1 VTAGPAP
8 VRLGLFSP
16 SLPHLVAIR
25 EGYYEERGVT
35 VEQQRIPSSAG
46 LLRALR
52 DGDLDVALTS
62 PDNIANFRLNQ
73 AGDGPVDARIIAAV
87 DQAGSIS
94 LTGRPGVEA
103 PGQIRHGTAAVD
115 ARNSGFAFLLYEL
128 LQSRG
133 LAPDIDYRVLEAG
146 GTPSRFAA
154 LLAGS
159 FEATILNAGFDVR
172 AQAEGGSLLIPTVDV
187 IPDYLSTVLAARG
200 EYLDQAPGP
209 VARFVAGFRQA
220 MNYCLDPARHADCT
234 DLVVSEWQVSPD
246 VAARMVDA
254 AADARTGLVPDAV
267 IRPAQLEVI
276 LELRQGWGGFSA
288 DVDIG
293 AEIRRPRGL
302 IDERFAGTG

>member
-1 VTAGPAP
+1 MADLTPL
-8 VRLGLFSP
+8 RLGLFSP
-16 SLPHLVAIR
+16 SLPHLVAVR
-25 EGYYEERGVT
+25 EGYYAERGVT
-35 VEQQRIPSSAG
+35 VQQRRIPSSAA

-62 PDNIANFRLNQ
+62 PDNIANFRLNMVD
-73 AGDGPVDARIIAAV
+73 GGPVDARIIAAV

-94 LTGRPGVEA
+94 LMGRPGIDG
-103 PGQIRHGTAAVD
+103 PGRIRRGAVAVD

-128 LQSRG
+128 LNSVG

-146 GTPSRFAA
+146 GTPNRFQA

-172 AQAEGGSLLIPTVDV
+172 AQAEGGALLIPTVDV

-200 EYLDQAPGP
+200 DYLDESPGP
-209 VARFVAGFRQA
+209 VSRFVSGFRQA

-234 DLVVSEWQVSPD
+234 NLVVSEWHVSPD

-254 AADARTGLVPDAV
+254 AAGTRTGVVPDAV
-267 IRPAQLEVI
+267 IRPAQLAVV
-276 LELRQGWGGFSA
+276 LELRERWGGFSEH
-288 DVDIG
+288 VDIA

-302 IDERFAGTG
+302 IDERFARGA

>member
-1 VTAGPAP
+1 MAGLTPL
-8 VRLGLFSP
+8 RFGLFSP

-25 EGYYEERGVT
+25 EGYYEERGLA

-62 PDNIANFRLNQ
+62 PDNIANFRLNK
-73 AGDGPVDARIIAAV
+73 AGDGYLDARIIAAV

-94 LTGRPGVEA
+94 LMGRPGIDA
-103 PGQIRHGTAAVD
+103 PGQIRHGTVAVD

-128 LQSRG
+128 LKSRD
-133 LAPDIDYRVLEAG
+133 LVPDVDYRVLEAG

-172 AQAEGGSLLIPTVDV
+172 AQAEGGSLLIPAVDV

-200 EYLDQAPGP
+200 EYLDEATGP

-234 DLVVSEWQVSPD
+234 DLVVSEWQVSSD

-254 AADARTGLVPDAV
+254 AADARTGVVPDAV
-267 IRPAQLEVI
+267 IKPARLEVV
-276 LELRQGWGGFSA
+276 LELRKRWAGFSA
-288 DVDIG
+288 DVDIA

-302 IDERFAGTG
+302 IDERFACLG

>member
-1 VTAGPAP
+1 MDGLTPL
-8 VRLGLFSP
+8 RLGLFSP

-62 PDNIANFRLNQ
+62 PDNIANFRLNK

-94 LTGRPGVEA
+94 LIGRPGVDA
-103 PGQIRHGTAAVD
+103 PGQIRLGTVAVD

-128 LQSRG
+128 LKSAD

-146 GTPSRFAA
+146 GTPSRFEA
-154 LLAGS
+154 LLERS
-159 FEATILNAGFDVR
+159 FEATMLNAGFDVR
-172 AQAEGGSLLIPTVDV
+172 AQAKGGSLLIPTVDV
-187 IPDYLSTVLAARG
+187 IPAYLSTVLAARG

-209 VARFVAGFRQA
+209 VSRFVSGFRQA
-220 MNYCLDPARHADCT
+220 MNYCLDPAHHADCT
-234 DLVVSEWQVSPD
+234 DLVASKWQVEPD
-246 VAARMVDA
+246 VAARMVAA
-254 AADARTGLVPDAV
+254 AADARAGLVPDAV
-267 IRPAQLEVI
+267 ITPAQLGAV
-276 LELRQGWGGFSA
+276 LELRERWGGFSEQ
-288 DVDIG
+288 VDIA

-302 IDERFAGTG
+302 IDERFARMG

>member
-1 VTAGPAP
+1 MAGLAP
-8 VRLGLFSP
+8 LRLGLFSP

-35 VEQQRIPSSAG
+35 VEQQRIPSSAA

-62 PDNIANFRLNQ
+62 PDNLANFRLNK

-94 LTGRPGVEA
+94 LMGRPGIDA
-103 PGQIRHGTAAVD
+103 PGQVRLGTVGVD
-115 ARNSGFAFLLYEL
+115 ARKSGFAFLLYEL
-128 LQSRG
+128 LNSLG

-146 GTPSRFAA
+146 GTPSRFEA

-172 AQAEGGSLLIPTVDV
+172 AQVEGGSLLIPTVDV

-200 EYLDQAPGP
+200 DYLDQSPGP
-209 VARFVAGFRQA
+209 VSRFVSGFRQA
-220 MNYCLDPARHADCT
+220 MNYCLDPARRADCT
-234 DLVVSEWQVSPD
+234 DLVVSEWRVNPD
-246 VAARMVDA
+246 AAARMVGA
-254 AADARTGLVPDAV
+254 AAHARA
-267 IRPAQLEVI
+267 RP
-276 LELRQGWGGFSA
+276 
-288 DVDIG
+288 
-293 AEIRRPRGL
+293 
-302 IDERFAGTG
+302 

>member
-1 VTAGPAP
+1 VTASLTR

-16 SLPHLVAIR
+16 SLPHLVAVR

-35 VEQQRIPSSAG
+35 VEQQRIPSSGG
-46 LLRALR
+46 LLRVLR

-62 PDNIANFRLNQ
+62 PDNIANFRLNKTG
-73 AGDGPVDARIIAAV
+73 AGHLDARVIAAV

-94 LTGRPGVEA
+94 LVGRPGVDA
-103 PGQIRHGTAAVD
+103 PGQVRGGTVAVD

-128 LQSRG
+128 LQSLD
-133 LAPDIDYRVLEAG
+133 LAPGIDYRVLEAG
-146 GTPSRFAA
+146 GTPSRFEA
-154 LLAGS
+154 LLAGG

-172 AQAEGGSLLIPTVDV
+172 AQAQGGSLLIRTADV

-209 VARFVAGFRQA
+209 VSRFVSGFRQA

-234 DLVVSEWQVSPD
+234 ALVTSEWQVDPL

-254 AADARTGLVPDAV
+254 AADTRTGLVADAV
-267 IRPAQLEVI
+267 IKPAQLEAV
-276 LELRQGWGGFSA
+276 LELRKRWGGFSA
-288 DVDIG
+288 DVDIA

-302 IDERFAGTG
+302 IDERFAPG

>member
-1 VTAGPAP
+1 MAGLTPL
-8 VRLGLFSP
+8 RLGLFSP

-35 VEQQRIPSSAG
+35 VEQQRVRSSTA
-46 LLRALR
+46 LHRALR
-52 DGDLDVALTS
+52 DGGLDVALTS
-62 PDNIANFRLNQ
+62 PDNIANFRLNK
-73 AGDGPVDARIIAAV
+73 AGAGRLDARIIAAV

-94 LTGRPGVEA
+94 LIGRPGVDA
-103 PGQIRHGTAAVD
+103 PGQIRLGTVAVD
-115 ARNSGFAFLLYEL
+115 ARNSGFAFVLYEL
-128 LQSRG
+128 LKSVD
-133 LAPDIDYRVLEAG
+133 LTPDFDYRVLEAG
-146 GTPSRFAA
+146 GTPSRFEA
-154 LLAGS
+154 LLEGS

-209 VARFVAGFRQA
+209 VSRFVSGFRQA

-234 DLVVSEWQVSPD
+234 DLVVSEWQVDPD

-254 AADARTGLVPDAV
+254 AADARTGVVPDAV
-267 IRPAQLEVI
+267 IAPARLEVV
-276 LELRQGWGGFSA
+276 LELRERWGGFPE
-288 DVDIG
+288 DVDVG

-302 IDERFAGTG
+302 VDERFACMG

>member
-1 VTAGPAP
+1 MAGLAP
-8 VRLGLFSP
+8 LRLGLFSP
-16 SLPHLVAIR
+16 SLPHLFAVR

-62 PDNIANFRLNQ
+62 PDNIANFRLNKVS
-73 AGDGPVDARIIAAV
+73 DGPLDARIIAAV

-94 LTGRPGVEA
+94 LMGRPGIDA
-103 PGQIRHGTAAVD
+103 PGQVRLGTVAVD
-115 ARNSGFAFLLYEL
+115 ARSSGFAFLLYEL
-128 LQSRG
+128 LNSLD
-133 LAPDIDYRVLEAG
+133 LAPEVDYRVLEAG
-146 GTPSRFAA
+146 GTPSRFEA

-200 EYLDQAPGP
+200 EYLDQASGP
-209 VARFVAGFRQA
+209 VSCFVSAFRQA

-234 DLVVSEWQVSPD
+234 DLVVSEWQVNSD

-254 AADARTGLVPDAV
+254 AADARTGVVPDAV
-267 IRPAQLEVI
+267 ITPAQLEVV
-276 LELRQGWGGFSA
+276 LELRERWGGFSE
-288 DVDIG
+288 DVDIA

-302 IDERFAGTG
+302 IDERFACMG

>member
-1 VTAGPAP
+1 MAGLTP

-62 PDNIANFRLNQ
+62 PDNIANFRLNK
-73 AGDGPVDARIIAAV
+73 AGDGRLDARIIAAA

-94 LTGRPGVEA
+94 LIGRPGVDA
-103 PGQIRHGTAAVD
+103 PGQIRLGTVAVD
-115 ARNSGFAFLLYEL
+115 ARNSGYAFLLYEL
-128 LQSRG
+128 LKSRD
-133 LAPDIDYRVLEAG
+133 LAPGIDYRVLEAG
-146 GTPSRFAA
+146 GTPSRFEA

-159 FEATILNAGFDVR
+159 FEATLLNAGFDVR

-187 IPDYLSTVLAARG
+187 IPGYLSTVLAARG
-200 EYLDQAPGP
+200 EYLDQSPGP
-209 VARFVAGFRQA
+209 VSRFVSGFRQA
-220 MNYCLDPARHADCT
+220 VNYCLDPAHHADCT
-234 DLVVSEWQVSPD
+234 GLVASEWQVSPD
-246 VAARMVDA
+246 VAARMVAA
-254 AADARTGLVPDAV
+254 AADARTGVVPDAV
-267 IRPAQLEVI
+267 ITPAQLEVV
-276 LELRQGWGGFSA
+276 LELRKRWGGFSG
-288 DVDIG
+288 DVDIA

-302 IDERFAGTG
+302 IDERFAYTG

>member
-1 VTAGPAP
+1 MDGLAP
-8 VRLGLFSP
+8 LRLGLFSP
-16 SLPHLVAIR
+16 SLPHLVAVR
-25 EGYYEERGVT
+25 EGYYEKQGAT
-35 VEQQRIPSSAG
+35 VEQHRIPSSAA

-62 PDNIANFRLNQ
+62 PDNIANFRLNKV
-73 AGDGPVDARIIAAV
+73 GDGPVDARIIAAV

-94 LTGRPGVEA
+94 LMGRPGVDG
-103 PGQIRHGTAAVD
+103 PGQIRLGTVAVD

-128 LQSRG
+128 LKSVD
-133 LAPDIDYRVLEAG
+133 LAPDFDYRVLEAG
-146 GTPSRFAA
+146 GTPSRFQA

-172 AQAEGGSLLIPTVDV
+172 AQARGGSLLIPTVDV

-200 EYLDQAPGP
+200 EYLDQAPGS
-209 VARFVAGFRQA
+209 VSRFVSGFRQA

-234 DLVVSEWQVSPD
+234 GLVVSEWRVNPD

-254 AADARTGLVPDAV
+254 AADAQTGLVPDGV
-267 IRPAQLEVI
+267 ITPAQLHVV
-276 LELRQGWGGFSA
+276 LELRKRWGGFA
-288 DVDIG
+288 EDVDIA

-302 IDERFAGTG
+302 IDERFARAA

>member
-1 VTAGPAP
+1 MAGLTPL
-8 VRLGLFSP
+8 RLGLFSP

-46 LLRALR
+46 LRRALR

-62 PDNIANFRLNQ
+62 PDNIANFRLNK
-73 AGDGPVDARIIAAV
+73 AGDGHLDARIIAAV

-94 LTGRPGVEA
+94 LIGRPGIDA
-103 PGQIRHGTAAVD
+103 PGQIRLGTVAVD

-128 LQSRG
+128 LKSVG
-133 LAPDIDYRVLEAG
+133 LVPDIDYRVLEAG
-146 GTPSRFAA
+146 GTPSRFEA

-159 FEATILNAGFDVR
+159 FEATLLNAGFDVR
-172 AQAEGGSLLIPTVDV
+172 AQAEGGALLIPTVDV

-200 EYLDQAPGP
+200 EYLDQAPDP
-209 VARFVAGFRQA
+209 VSRFVSAFRQA

-234 DLVVSEWQVSPD
+234 DLVVSEWQVNPD

-254 AADARTGLVPDAV
+254 AADARTGVVPDAV
-267 IRPAQLEVI
+267 ITSGQLEVV
-276 LELRQGWGGFSA
+276 LELRKRWGGFTE
-288 DVDIG
+288 DVDIA

-302 IDERFAGTG
+302 IDERFACMG

>member
-1 VTAGPAP
+1 VTVSLTR

-46 LLRALR
+46 LLRALH

-62 PDNIANFRLNQ
+62 PDNIANFRLNK
-73 AGDGPVDARIIAAV
+73 AGDGHLDARIIAAV

-94 LTGRPGVEA
+94 LMGRPGVDA
-103 PGQIRHGTAAVD
+103 PGQVRGGTVAVD

-128 LQSRG
+128 LQSQD
-133 LAPDIDYRVLEAG
+133 LAPGIDYRVLEAG
-146 GTPSRFAA
+146 GTPSRFDA

-172 AQAEGGSLLIPTVDV
+172 AQAQGGSLLIRTADV
-187 IPDYLSTVLAARG
+187 IPDYLSTVLAASG

-209 VARFVAGFRQA
+209 VSRFVSGFRQA

-234 DLVVSEWQVSPD
+234 DLLASQWQVDPG

-254 AADARTGLVPDAV
+254 AADARTGLVADAV
-267 IRPAQLEVI
+267 IAPAQLEAV
-276 LELRQGWGGFSA
+276 LELRKRWGGFSA
-288 DVDIG
+288 DVDIA

-302 IDERFAGTG
+302 IDERFAPG

>member
-1 VTAGPAP
+1 MAGLTPL
-8 VRLGLFSP
+8 RLGLFSP

-25 EGYYEERGVT
+25 EGYYEELGVT
-35 VEQQRIPSSAG
+35 VEQQRIPSSAA

-62 PDNIANFRLNQ
+62 PDNIANFRLNKT
-73 AGDGPVDARIIAAV
+73 GDRLLDARIIAAV

-94 LTGRPGVEA
+94 LIGRPGIDA
-103 PGQIRHGTAAVD
+103 PGQIRLGTVAVD

-128 LQSRG
+128 LNSQG
-133 LAPDIDYRVLEAG
+133 LAPEVDYRVLEAG

-172 AQAEGGSLLIPTVDV
+172 AQAEGASLLIPTVDV

-200 EYLDQAPGP
+200 EYIDQTPDP
-209 VARFVAGFRQA
+209 VSRFVSGFRRA
-220 MNYCLDPARHADCT
+220 MNYCLDPSRHANCA

-254 AADARTGLVPDAV
+254 AAGARTGLVPDAV
-267 IRPAQLEVI
+267 IRPAQLEVV
-276 LELRQGWGGFSA
+276 LELRKRWGGFSA
-288 DVDIG
+288 DVDIT

-302 IDERFAGTG
+302 IDERFARAA

>member
-1 VTAGPAP
+1 MAGLTPL
-8 VRLGLFSP
+8 RLGLFSP

-25 EGYYEERGVT
+25 EGYYEERGMT
-35 VEQQRIPSSAG
+35 VEQRRIPSSAG
-46 LLRALR
+46 LRRALR

-62 PDNIANFRLNQ
+62 PDNIANLRLNK

-94 LTGRPGVEA
+94 LIGRPGVDA
-103 PGQIRHGTAAVD
+103 PGQIRLGTVAVD

-128 LQSRG
+128 LKSAD

-146 GTPSRFAA
+146 GTPSRFEA
-154 LLAGS
+154 LLEGS
-159 FEATILNAGFDVR
+159 FEATMLNAGFDVR
-172 AQAEGGSLLIPTVDV
+172 AQTQGGSLLIPTVDV

-209 VARFVAGFRQA
+209 VSRFVSGFRQA

-234 DLVVSEWQVSPD
+234 DLVVSEWQVEPD
-246 VAARMVDA
+246 VAARMVAA

-267 IRPAQLEVI
+267 ITSAQLGAV
-276 LELRQGWGGFSA
+276 LELRRRWGGFSD
-288 DVDIG
+288 DVDIA

-302 IDERFAGTG
+302 IDERFARMG

>member
-1 VTAGPAP
+1 MASLAP
-8 VRLGLFSP
+8 LRLGLFSP

-25 EGYYEERGVT
+25 QGYYEERGVT

-62 PDNIANFRLNQ
+62 PDNIANFRLNKV
-73 AGDGPVDARIIAAV
+73 ADGPVDARIIAAV
-87 DQAGSIS
+87 DQAGSIA
-94 LTGRPGVEA
+94 LMGRPGIDA
-103 PGQIRHGTAAVD
+103 PGQIRLGTVAVD

-128 LQSRG
+128 LKSVG
-133 LAPDIDYRVLEAG
+133 LAPDIDYRVLEAA
-146 GTPSRFAA
+146 GTPSRFEA

-200 EYLDQAPGP
+200 DYLDQAPGP
-209 VARFVAGFRQA
+209 VSGFVSAFRQA
-220 MNYCLDPARHADCT
+220 MNYCLDPSRHADCT

-246 VAARMVDA
+246 IAARMVNA
-254 AADARTGLVPDAV
+254 AADARTGLVPDAAV
-267 IRPAQLEVI
+267 KPAQLEAV
-276 LELRQGWGGFSA
+276 LELRQRWGGFSEQVNIA
-288 DVDIG
+288 

-302 IDERFAGTG
+302 IDERFARMG

>member
-1 VTAGPAP
+1 MMAYVTPL
-8 VRLGLFSP
+8 RLGLFSP

-25 EGYYEERGVT
+25 EGYYEERGVA
-35 VEQQRIPSSAG
+35 VEQQRIPSSAA
-46 LLRALR
+46 LRRALR

-62 PDNIANFRLNQ
+62 PDNIANFRLNK

-94 LTGRPGVEA
+94 LMGRPGIDA
-103 PGQIRHGTAAVD
+103 PGQVRLGTVAVD

-128 LQSRG
+128 LSSQD
-133 LAPDIDYRVLEAG
+133 LAPEVDYQVVEAG
-146 GTPSRFAA
+146 GTPSRFEA

-172 AQAEGGSLLIPTVDV
+172 AQASGASLLIPTVDV

-200 EYLDQAPGP
+200 EYIDQTPDP
-209 VARFVAGFRQA
+209 VARFVSGFRQA
-220 MNYCLDPARHADCT
+220 MNYCLDPARHADCA

-254 AADARTGLVPDAV
+254 AADAQTGVVPDAV
-267 IRPAQLEVI
+267 ITPTQLEVV
-276 LELRQGWGGFSA
+276 LELRQRWGGFSSG
-288 DVDIG
+288 VDIA

-302 IDERFAGTG
+302 VDERFVCIG

>member
-1 VTAGPAP
+1 VMAGLTPL
-8 VRLGLFSP
+8 RLGLFSP
-16 SLPHLVAIR
+16 SLPHLVAVR
-25 EGYYEERGVT
+25 EGYYEDRGVT
-35 VEQQRIPSSAG
+35 VEQQRIPSSAW

-62 PDNIANFRLNQ
+62 PDNIANFRLNKV
-73 AGDGPVDARIIAAV
+73 GDGRLDARIIAAV

-94 LTGRPGVEA
+94 LMGRPGIDA
-103 PGQIRHGTAAVD
+103 PGQVRLGTVAVD
-115 ARNSGFAFLLYEL
+115 ARSSGFAFLLYEL
-128 LQSRG
+128 LNSQD
-133 LAPDIDYRVLEAG
+133 LAPEVDYRVLEAG

-172 AQAEGGSLLIPTVDV
+172 AQAGGGSLLIPTVDV

-209 VARFVAGFRQA
+209 VSRFVSGFRQA
-220 MNYCLDPARHADCT
+220 MNYCLDPGHHADCT
-234 DLVVSEWQVSPD
+234 DLVVSEWQVNPD

-254 AADARTGLVPDAV
+254 VADARAGVVPDAV
-267 IRPAQLEVI
+267 ITPAQLEVV
-276 LELRQGWGGFSA
+276 LELRKRWGGFSE
-288 DVDIG
+288 DVDIA

-302 IDERFAGTG
+302 VDERFAYVG

>member
-1 VTAGPAP
+1 MTGLTP

-16 SLPHLVAIR
+16 SLPHLVAVR

-62 PDNIANFRLNQ
+62 PDNIANFRLNK
-73 AGDGPVDARIIAAV
+73 AGDGHLDARIIAAV

-94 LTGRPGVEA
+94 LMGRPGVDA
-103 PGQIRHGTAAVD
+103 PGQVRGGTVAVD

-128 LQSRG
+128 LKSQD
-133 LAPDIDYRVLEAG
+133 LAPGIDYRVLEAG
-146 GTPSRFAA
+146 GTPSRFEA
-154 LLAGS
+154 LLAGG

-172 AQAEGGSLLIPTVDV
+172 AQAAGGSLLIRTADV
-187 IPDYLSTVLAARG
+187 IPDYLSIVLAARG
-200 EYLDQAPGP
+200 EYLDLAPGL
-209 VARFVAGFRQA
+209 VSRFVAGFRQA

-234 DLVVSEWQVSPD
+234 ALVASEWQVDPG

-254 AADARTGLVPDAV
+254 AADTRTGLAPDAV
-267 IRPAQLEVI
+267 IKPAQLEAV
-276 LELRQGWGGFSA
+276 LELRKRWGGFSA
-288 DVDIG
+288 DVDIA
-293 AEIRRPRGL
+293 AEIRRPGSL
-302 IDERFAGTG
+302 IDERFAPG

>member
-1 VTAGPAP
+1 VTVSLTR

-46 LLRALR
+46 LLRALH

-62 PDNIANFRLNQ
+62 PDNIANFRLNK
-73 AGDGPVDARIIAAV
+73 AGDGHLDARIIAAV

-94 LTGRPGVEA
+94 LMGRPGVDA
-103 PGQIRHGTAAVD
+103 PGQVRGGIVAVD

-128 LQSRG
+128 LQSQD
-133 LAPDIDYRVLEAG
+133 LAPGIDYRVLEAG
-146 GTPSRFAA
+146 GTPSRFDA

-172 AQAEGGSLLIPTVDV
+172 AQAQGGSLLIRTADV
-187 IPDYLSTVLAARG
+187 IPDYLSTVLAASG

-209 VARFVAGFRQA
+209 VSRFVSGFRQA

-234 DLVVSEWQVSPD
+234 DLIASQWQVDPG

-254 AADARTGLVPDAV
+254 AADARTGLVADAV
-267 IRPAQLEVI
+267 IAPAQLEAV
-276 LELRQGWGGFSA
+276 LELRKRWGGFSA
-288 DVDIG
+288 DVDIA

-302 IDERFAGTG
+302 IDERFAPG